1 MAATA
6 ILLRRGALG
15 DGSIREV
22 YRVYADAATGSI
34 QLPTNVDH
42 RRTMVGK
49 PFDLSTA
56 GSAIT
61 TTFDLSTGIVS
72 FAGAIA
78 STALTGVSGGAAG
91 GQTFVG
97 TGGVVGTVLSG
108 DANFQAQ
115 TMCVGVSGTTITVDK
130 PLLGAIAAGNKTSA
144 FILEVIYN

>member
-6 ILLRRGALG
+6 VLLRRGALG
-15 DGSIREV
+15 DGSMREV
-22 YRVYADAATGSI
+22 YRVYADAATGTL
-34 QLPTNVDH
+34 QLPTGVDH

-56 GSAIT
+56 GTQIT
-61 TTFDLSTGIVS
+61 ALFDLSTGIVS
-72 FAGAIA
+72 FAAAIA
-78 STALTGVSGGAAG
+78 STALTGVSGGAVG

-108 DANFQAQ
+108 DANFQSQ
-115 TMCVGVSGTTITVDK
+115 TMCVAVSGTTITVDK

-144 FILEVIYN
+144 FTIEILYT